1 MRIVVRFVHPL
12 IFLILS
18 LVLSGCAD
26 DKESAQVESAPAI
39 GDIKNIVIEGKAYT
53 AREFVDAF
61 CGFPAASE
69 DKNCLL
75 ALQQSKKDMTK
86 PVKVNW

>member
-1 MRIVVRFVHPL
+1 MRQAARLVHPL
-12 IFLILS
+12 LFLIIL
-18 LVLSGCAD
+18 LGGCAD
-26 DKESAQVESAPAI
+26 DKESEQAETAPAI
-39 GDIKNIVIEGKAYT
+39 GDIKNIVIEGKVYT
-53 AREFVDAF
+53 AREYVDTF